1 MVYVVKDLC
10 VACGKCALYCPVQAI
25 TVGETAFVDQERC
38 VECGTCM
45 RAECPVDA
53 LRQPDLKPPRLI
65 RKLFSDPL
73 ATFVETEVPGRG
85 TEEMKTNDVTNNVAF
100 GEAGWGIELG
110 RPGVSTMFEDVEKV
124 AIALA
129 RHGVEFLDLNPV
141 SMLIDYETGRFTE
154 NNPWNVSPES
164 VRRLRSLSAI
174 IEFKTPKEEVPKILQ
189 TLKEVS
195 EEIDTVFSVGLISR
209 WKDGELELMPLVEEV
224 PGIKVYP
231 NGKHNM
237 GVGRPGFELE
247 ESR

>member
-25 TVGETAFVDQERC
+25 TIEEVAFVDQEKC
-38 VECGTCM
+38 VECGTCL

-73 ATFVETEVPGRG
+73 ATFEETKVPGRG
-85 TEEMKTNDVTNNVAF
+85 TEEMKTNDVTNNVGF

-110 RPGVSTMFEDVEKV
+110 RPGVSTKFTDVETV
-124 AIALA
+124 AMAIAK
-129 RHGVEFLDLNPV
+129 HGVVFLDLNPV
-141 SMLIDYETGRFTE
+141 SMLIDYETGCFTGD
-154 NNPWNVSPES
+154 NPWKVSPES
-164 VRRLRSLSAI
+164 IRRLRSLSAI
-174 IEFKTPKEEVPKILQ
+174 IEFKTPKEKVPEILQ

-209 WKDGELELMPLVEEV
+209 WKNGELELMPLVEKV
-224 PGIKVYP
+224 PGIEVYP

-237 GVGRPGFELE
+237 GIGRPGFE
-247 ESR
+247 